1 MLLSDP
7 TTSRM
12 ALRSCRS
19 AASTMACISEA
30 LGLAPLGS
38 ACPPA
43 NGSQRLRVAELT
55 GKLAVDSPPKPSRIL
70 TRRSFENAIVVLQ
83 ALGGST
89 NAVVHLLAI
98 AGRVQGVDLT
108 LDDIDRIGRK
118 TPLLVDLKPSG
129 QNYMEDLYKAGGVPT
144 LLRQLRPLLHL
155 SELTVTGRT
164 LGDELDRCPRSFPQ
178 SIVRPMTDPLALNSS
193 IVVLHGNLA
202 PDGCVLKASAM
213 SPGLRRHPG
222 PAVVFSSTEDLARRV
237 DDPKLEVTWDS
248 VLVLQNIGP
257 VGHPGMP
264 EAGYLPIPR
273 KLAQEGV
280 KDMVRIS
287 DGRMS
292 GTASGAVVLHIAPE
306 SAVGGPLAI
315 VRDGDIVSLDVD
327 ERKIEL
333 GISDKDIQSRLT
345 EWRGETPDRRKE
357 ERRGYRR
364 LYKERVTQADTGV
377 DFDFLR
383 A

>member
-1 MLLSDP
+1 M
-7 TTSRM
+7 
-12 ALRSCRS
+12 
-19 AASTMACISEA
+19 
-30 LGLAPLGS
+30 
-38 ACPPA
+38 
-43 NGSQRLRVAELT
+43 
-55 GKLAVDSPPKPSRIL
+55 
-70 TRRSFENAIVVLQ
+70 
-83 ALGGST
+83 
-89 NAVVHLLAI
+89 
-98 AGRVQGVDLT
+98 
-108 LDDIDRIGRK
+108 
-118 TPLLVDLKPSG
+118 
-129 QNYMEDLYKAGGVPT
+129 
-144 LLRQLRPLLHL
+144 
-155 SELTVTGRT
+155 
-164 LGDELDRCPRSFPQ
+164 
-178 SIVRPMTDPLALNSS
+178 
-193 IVVLHGNLA
+193 
-202 PDGCVLKASAM
+202 
-213 SPGLRRHPG
+213 
-222 PAVVFSSTEDLARRV
+222 
-237 DDPKLEVTWDS
+237 
-248 VLVLQNIGP
+248 LQNIGP